1 MDNDKIKGM
10 ADRTKGAVKEGA
22 GKVIGDTK
30 LETEGKIDK
39 AKGKVESAVGDA
51 KDKLRDLRDR
61 K

>member
-1 MDNDKIKGM
+1 MDKDKIKGM
-10 ADRTKGAVKEGA
+10 ADQTKGAAKEGA

-30 LETEGKIDK
+30 LKTEGKFDK

-61 K
+61 G

>member
-10 ADRTKGAVKEGA
+10 ADRTKGVVKEGV
-22 GKVIGDTK
+22 GKAVGDTK
-30 LETEGKIDK
+30 LKTEGKLDK

-61 K
+61 S

>member
-1 MDNDKIKGM
+1 M
-10 ADRTKGAVKEGA
+10 ADQTKGAAKEGA

-30 LETEGKIDK
+30 LKTEGKFDK

-61 K
+61 G